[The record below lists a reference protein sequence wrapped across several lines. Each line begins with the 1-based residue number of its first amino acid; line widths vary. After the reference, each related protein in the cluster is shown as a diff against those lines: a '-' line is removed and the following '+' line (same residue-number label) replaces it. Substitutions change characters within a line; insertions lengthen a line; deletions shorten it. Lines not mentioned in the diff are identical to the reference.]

1 MGCQPGPQQINAC
14 HFAETWLFLV
24 VPNVIVNLLPVQIE
38 VFSMLHLA
46 NVTLAFGSQTIL
58 SGFSWHMSPNDR
70 IGLVGNNG
78 SGKTTLMRMIT
89 GEQAVDEGAVIL
101 SKNATYAYLPQRG
114 VVHEGSTLVDEA
126 SKAFAG
132 VLALQKEADEIL
144 ESMQDMESDSPDYQR
159 VAKRYADIHDQLH
172 VSDGY
177 MLESKVEKVLVGLGF
192 KHSDM
197 QRDCGEFSGGWQM
210 RIALAKVLLSEPN
223 LLLLDEPTNYLDIEA
238 REFLQNW
245 LRDYR
250 GAVLLVS
257 HDRFFLD
264 QVVNRI
270 TEISNG
276 KLHDYHCNYT
286 DYIVEREKRIELLR
300 AKAERIEAERQ
311 KIQSFIDRFRYKA
324 DKAALVQSRVKQ
336 LEKLEKVE
344 IPSVRRSIRFSFP
357 QPERS
362 GKTVVELE
370 NLAFGYDPDKPV
382 FHNISFQLMRGEKVA
397 LAGINGAGKTT
408 LIKTIVGLLHHQQG
422 ELKLGHNVTT
432 DYFAQDVHKEL
443 DERQTVYETLEHGC
457 PFDMVPQLRKLLGAF
472 LFSGEEIDKK
482 VAVLSGGERNRLA
495 LARML
500 LAPSN
505 FLLMDEPTNHL
516 DIDAKDVLLNALKQ
530 FDGTVL
536 FVSHDRYFLDH
547 LATRVLYLMDG
558 DLYIYP
564 GTYPDFL
571 LHMHNRA
578 EAAGVRAADPAAAA
592 EERSA
597 SIAKEARVSDY
608 KEKKKRTREKE
619 RLERNVAQLE
629 QEIEE
634 LESRSAA
641 LLEKMVSP
649 EMATDFAKLDD
660 LVQQREA
667 LDKKIRKI
675 TAQWEAALVTLDGFE
690 T

>member
-1 MGCQPGPQQINAC
+1 
-14 HFAETWLFLV
+14 
-24 VPNVIVNLLPVQIE
+24 
-38 VFSMLHLA
+38 MLHLA
-46 NVTLAFGSQTIL
+46 NTSLAFGPQTIL
-58 SGFSWHMSPNDR
+58 AGFSWHMSPNDR

-78 SGKTTLMRMIT
+78 SGKTTLMRLIT
-89 GEQAVDEGAVIL
+89 GELTPDDGAVIL
-101 SKNATYAYLPQRG
+101 NKNASYAYLPQRG
-114 VVHEGSTLVDEA
+114 VVHEGATLHDEA
-126 SKAFAG
+126 SKAFAN
-132 VLALQKEADEIL
+132 VLHLQKEADVLL
-144 ESMQDMESDSPDYQR
+144 EAMQDMDETTPDYER
-159 VAKRYADIHDQLH
+159 TAKRYADIHDQLH

-177 MLESKVEKVLVGLGF
+177 NLESKVEKVLVGLGF
-192 KHSDM
+192 KHEDM

-238 REFLQNW
+238 RDFLQNW

-264 QVVNRI
+264 QVVTRI
-270 TEISNG
+270 TEISHG
-276 KLHDYHCNYT
+276 KLHDYHTNYT
-286 DYIVEREKRIELLR
+286 KYLVEREKRIEMLR
-300 AKAERIEAERQ
+300 AKAERIEAERA

-344 IPSVRRSIRFSFP
+344 IPSVRKSIRFSFP

-362 GKTVVELE
+362 GKSVLELE
-370 NLAFGYDPDKPV
+370 KLGFGYNPEKPV

-408 LIKTIVGLLHHQQG
+408 LIKTIVGLLQPQQG
-422 ELKLGHNVTT
+422 DLKIGHNVTT

-472 LFSGEEIDKK
+472 LFSGEEVDKK

-530 FDGTVL
+530 FEGTVL

-547 LATRVLYLMDG
+547 LATKVLYLMDG
-558 DLYIYP
+558 DLYLYP

-571 LHMHNRA
+571 IHMSGREA
-578 EAAGVRAADPAAAA
+578 ESAAAGLPPAETAEESKAAA
-592 EERSA
+592 
-597 SIAKEARVSDY
+597 AKEARVLDY
-608 KEKKKRTREKE
+608 KEKKKRAREKE
-619 RLERNVAQLE
+619 RLERQVVQLE
-629 QEIEE
+629 QSIEKLEAKAAE
-634 LESRSAA
+634 LLQEMSA
-641 LLEKMVSP
+641 P
-649 EMATDFAKLDD
+649 ELATDFAKLDA
-660 LVQQREA
+660 LVIKKESVDKEIADTTATWESALEA
-667 LDKKIRKI
+667 LD
-675 TAQWEAALVTLDGFE
+675 ELE